1 MKMTAMCADK
11 YSPSQVSR
19 ADIQY
24 EVIEG
29 NLHYYVIASC
39 WKDSVRTVL
48 MCGCSMLHFCGASY
62 ACKGDQCGM
71 GRRCSG
77 QIRKKDSWEIIWECF
92 CGFALFWACLIS
104 WKLKYQVM
112 EFDRFCFECTR
123 LEQRGMLWGQS
134 WGYGERREDG

>member
-62 ACKGDQCGM
+62 ACRGDQCGM
-71 GRRCSG
+71 AEGVQGKSGRRILG
-77 QIRKKDSWEIIWECF
+77 K
-92 CGFALFWACLIS
+92 LFGNAFVVLPS
-104 WKLKYQVM
+104 
-112 EFDRFCFECTR
+112 FGHASFPGNSSTR
-123 LEQRGMLWGQS
+123 
-134 WGYGERREDG
+134 